1 MVGDFMPELLY
12 ELANSKID
20 ITAYAVAGLI
30 AGFGF
35 SCILSMLGKSIY
47 TIFNSLERSSY

>member
-1 MVGDFMPELLY
+1 MVGDCVLELLY

-20 ITAYAVAGLI
+20 ITAYAVAGVI